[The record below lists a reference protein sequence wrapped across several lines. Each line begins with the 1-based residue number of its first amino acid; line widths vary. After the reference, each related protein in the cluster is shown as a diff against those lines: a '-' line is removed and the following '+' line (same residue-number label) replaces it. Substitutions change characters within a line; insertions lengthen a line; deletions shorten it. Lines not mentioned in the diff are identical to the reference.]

1 MPFAKPLDRFPY
13 IRSRNIEEVSE
24 AIARVYGK
32 PAIVPARGIKTIEA
46 IINRCRLPHTTLIY
60 SSYGVGVGLDYPE
73 TELFSLLV
81 PIHGTGEVCCGRTAA
96 ALPTGA
102 SAVASAGV
110 AHKANCD
117 ADYEHLILQIDARVL
132 AEKLAAMTGAEINNP
147 LRMAPQAEAEHPA
160 AQMLRQYLPL
170 LADTVSAANPP
181 FPVWWVE
188 QTEQLLMTLL
198 LAGYQHNYS
207 HLLEQDAAD
216 SSRLHV
222 RQAEEYIEA
231 NAERAITLEELATLT
246 GISAFSLFRSFKRY
260 RGYSPLEFLSQMRSR
275 RGGTSR

>member
-1 MPFAKPLDRFPY
+1 MPSTKPLDKFPF
-13 IRSRNIEEVSE
+13 IRSRDIDEVSD
-24 AIARVYGK
+24 ALARVYGK
-32 PAIVPARGIKTIEA
+32 PAIMPARGVKTIDA
-46 IINRCRLPHTTLIY
+46 TINRCRLPHTTLTY

-73 TELFSLLV
+73 TEFFSLLV
-81 PIHGTGEVCCGRTAA
+81 PIHGTGEICCGPTAA

-110 AHKANCD
+110 AHKANYG

-147 LRMAPQAEAEHPA
+147 LRMTPQAGSVHPA
-160 AQMLRQYLPL
+160 AQILKQYLPL
-170 LADTVSAANPP
+170 LAETVSSASPP

-207 HLLEQDAAD
+207 YLLEQDAAN
-216 SSRLHV
+216 SSRAHV

-231 NAERAITLEELATLT
+231 NADRAITLEELAKLT
-246 GISAFSLFRSFKRY
+246 GTSAFSLFRSFRKH
-260 RGYSPLEFLSQMRSR
+260 RGYSPLEFLSQMRWR
-275 RGGTSR
+275 RGETSR

>member
-1 MPFAKPLDRFPY
+1 MPSAKPLDKFPF
-13 IRSRNIEEVSE
+13 IRSRDIDEVSE
-24 AIARVYGK
+24 AIARVYGR
-32 PAIVPARGIKTIEA
+32 PAIAPARGTKTIEA
-46 IINRCRLPHTTLIY
+46 RINRCRLPHTTLTY

-73 TELFSLLV
+73 TEFFSLLV
-81 PIHGTGEVCCGRTAA
+81 PIHGTGEMFCGQVAV

-102 SAVASAGV
+102 GAVVSAGM
-110 AHKANCD
+110 AHKANHG
-117 ADYEHLILQIDARVL
+117 ADYEHLILLIDARVL

-147 LRMAPQAEAEHPA
+147 LRMTPQAGSAHPA
-160 AQMLRQYLPL
+160 AQMLKQYLPL
-170 LADTVSAANPP
+170 LADTVSAADPP

-216 SSRLHV
+216 LSRLHV
-222 RQAEEYIEA
+222 RQAEDYIEA

-246 GISAFSLFRSFKRY
+246 GVSAFSLFRSFKKH